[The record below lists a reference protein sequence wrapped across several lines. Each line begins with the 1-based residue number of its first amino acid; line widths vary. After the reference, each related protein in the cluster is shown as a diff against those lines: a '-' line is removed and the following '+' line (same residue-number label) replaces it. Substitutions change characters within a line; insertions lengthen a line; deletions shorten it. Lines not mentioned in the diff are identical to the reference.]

1 MADDDDDDGIN
12 IALSLD
18 GSPDAFIPREVNT
31 FQISDSSSGPLLQ
44 MIYNPPVDA
53 DELEDG
59 DEIPAF
65 LVGTYTIDPEDLRGL
80 AEVIYEHL
88 GQTGYIEGYRGNP
101 HILPAPG
108 AGDGPIGDR
117 KGGDREDDGNG
128 KGRQGR

>member
-12 IALSLD
+12 VALNLD
-18 GSPDAFIPREVNT
+18 GSPEAFIPREVNT
-31 FQISDSSSGPLLQ
+31 FQISDSNSGPLLQ

-65 LVGTYTIDPEDLRGL
+65 LAGTFTIDPEDLRGL

-101 HILPAPG
+101 HNLPAPG
-108 AGDGPIGDR
+108 GDDGAIGDR
-117 KGGDREDDGNG
+117 NGHDGDDSG
-128 KGRQGR
+128 KSRGMQ